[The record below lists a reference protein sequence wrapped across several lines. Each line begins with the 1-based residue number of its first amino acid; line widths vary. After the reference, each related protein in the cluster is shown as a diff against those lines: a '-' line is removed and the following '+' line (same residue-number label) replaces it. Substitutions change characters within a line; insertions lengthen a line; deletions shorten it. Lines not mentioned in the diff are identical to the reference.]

1 MMACSQC
8 VVVDSAARRI
18 CAEINLVITS
28 MPWDQLIHAWQAFRL
43 DDGTTD
49 YTLYPSRG
57 VALTYQLRP
66 CGVFCYRN
74 ALGGVSVRDVAIW
87 LAMQRAAF
95 ESDRVVWIDPASPDI
110 IISTRAGDHLRGR
123 VSGHG

>member
-1 MMACSQC
+1 MVACSRC
-8 VVVDSAARRI
+8 IVVDQAARRI
-18 CAEINLVITS
+18 TAEVNLVVMS
-28 MPWDQLIHAWQAFRL
+28 QAWDVLAHAWQAFRL

-49 YTLYPSRG
+49 HTLYPSRG

-95 ESDRVVWIDPASPDI
+95 ESDRIAWVDPASPDLI
-110 IISTRAGDHLRGR
+110 VSTAGYDHMRGR
-123 VSGHG
+123 VRGHG